1 VLDATQTGYG
11 PGYRIYR
18 GADGEWLALVIPD
31 AAAWSKLAAVAP
43 IPSTYVPLRGG
54 GSDDALA
61 REAEGALDVAFS
73 TASAAEWVDRLR
85 GLGLLAELVATP
97 DRDGFRRAILDDP
110 VNRRLGR
117 VASYETA
124 DWGHFEQIGPL
135 LRCGPDAAAGPELVL
150 PRVGE
155 HSLLVL
161 DELAVPQ
168 EDIDGL
174 VKAKVVRQL

>member
-1 VLDATQTGYG
+1 
-11 PGYRIYR
+11 
-18 GADGEWLALVIPD
+18 
-31 AAAWSKLAAVAP
+31 
-43 IPSTYVPLRGG
+43 VPLRG

-61 REAEGALDVAFS
+61 REAEGALEVAFS
-73 TASAAEWVDRLR
+73 TAPAVQWVDRLR